1 MAEQVVM
8 PKLAMAMNEGK
19 VVEWMVNEGDWV
31 ERSELLMV
39 IETEKVTHECESPAS
54 GYFYPVV
61 ELEDTVQV
69 FETVALLA
77 ETKEELAGLRAGQK
91 VQVEPVEKETTDAP
105 PQTRP
110 ARKGAEK
117 IKISP
122 AARKMAK
129 QHNLD
134 IARITGT
141 GPEGRIVNRDIEKVL
156 AAGEAGKETGEE
168 GFSPDIVDGKKV
180 MVSIPLK
187 GMRKSISDHM
197 HHSLA
202 VSAQLS
208 HMGEIEMT
216 EMVKLRNSLLEK
228 EGDLGVRVSYTDLFV
243 LAVANAIKR
252 VPIVNSSLI
261 DDNEVKIWEDI
272 NIGVAVALEETEYL
286 SGLIIPVIKN
296 ADSKSLVEI
305 SKTLKALMEK
315 ANNRKLTPE
324 DVNGGTFTITNVG
337 TFLPGLTFGTPII
350 PQPQSAILQ
359 TSAIEERVVAR
370 DGQMVIRPIMAYN
383 LTFDHRVMDGAPAG
397 MFLKK
402 VKELIED
409 PGLMKI

>member
-19 VVEWMVNEGDWV
+19 VVEWMVNEGDRV

-54 GYFYPVV
+54 GYLYPVV

-77 ETKEELAGLRAGQK
+77 ETEEELARLRVDQK
-91 VQVEPVEKETTDAP
+91 VKVEPVKKETTDAP

-110 ARKGAEK
+110 AREGAAK

-134 IARITGT
+134 ITRITGT

-168 GFSPDIVDGKKV
+168 GLSADIVDGKKV

-216 EMVKLRNSLLEK
+216 EMVELRNSLLEN
-228 EGDLGVRVSYTDLFV
+228 EGDLGVKVSYTDLFV
-243 LAVANAIKR
+243 LALANAIKS

-261 DDNEVKIWEDI
+261 DNEVKIWEDI

-315 ANNRKLTPE
+315 ANNKKLTPE
-324 DVNGGTFTITNVG
+324 DVSGGTFTITNVG

-402 VKELIED
+402 IKELIEA
-409 PGLMKI
+409 PSLMKI